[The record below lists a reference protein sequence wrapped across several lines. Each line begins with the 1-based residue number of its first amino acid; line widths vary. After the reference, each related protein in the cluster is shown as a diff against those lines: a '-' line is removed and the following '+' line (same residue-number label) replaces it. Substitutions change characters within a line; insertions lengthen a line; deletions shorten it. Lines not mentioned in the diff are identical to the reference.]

1 MLKRIADFLNRPNKR
16 QPGLSR
22 DSLISLSL
30 LATIAGL
37 LSAGVIT
44 LFRLMIEMPLSHW
57 LPAGHAEGFE
67 SLSPGLRAVFI
78 LTSTA
83 ILILVFHRL
92 KADHRALG
100 VGHVLQRMELHQGYL
115 MKRNLF
121 AQFFGA
127 VVALLGGHS
136 VGREGPAVHLGAATA
151 SQFGQSLQVPHHRLR
166 ILAACGVASAI
177 SASFNTP
184 MAGVIFAMEVV
195 LLEYSI
201 AGFIPIILA
210 SVTGA
215 IVTRAVFGHEAAFIV
230 PQFEIGS
237 LIEIP
242 YILVLAVV
250 CGILGSAYTATV
262 NGLQQWKQKPVW
274 ITWGILGIATA
285 IVSVPL
291 PEVMGVGYDSVNAW
305 FSGEVVIGTAIALL
319 IGKLLLSGWASA
331 MGFPGGLIGPTLFI
345 GASAGAIMGQL
356 SAYLLP
362 DYPTNVGFYSML
374 GMGAMMAAVLRAP
387 LAALMALLELTGN
400 PNIIMPGMLA
410 IVIASLTVSEVF
422 HLPSVFRVQTR
433 LNLEAN
439 PVNRMLRNTWVA
451 EIMDQSY
458 ALCERHLHPE
468 AAELILQDGPEW
480 IVINEEI
487 KLILPAAE
495 LARLLAAHEDD
506 DEELD
511 LLLLPAPRQDSAA
524 ISLQAN
530 LQNALDQMQSAD
542 LEWLV
547 VHRDE
552 QMNKIVG
559 LVSRQMIEQHYSY
572 KPASA

>member
-1 MLKRIADFLNRPNKR
+1 MLQEISRFLNRPNNR

-44 LFRLMIEMPLSHW
+44 LFRLLIEVPLNHW

-67 SLSPGLRAVFI
+67 SLSPTMRVAFI
-78 LTSTA
+78 LGSTL
-83 ILILVFHRL
+83 ILIIVFQGL
-92 KADHRALG
+92 KAEHRAWG
-100 VGHVLQRMELHQGYL
+100 VGHVLKRMELHQGYL
-115 MKRNLF
+115 LKRNFF

-230 PQFEIGS
+230 PPFEMGS

-242 YILVLAVV
+242 YILALALV
-250 CGILGSAYTATV
+250 CGVLGSAYTASV
-262 NGLQQWKQKPVW
+262 NGLQKWKQKPIW
-274 ITWGILGIATA
+274 ITWGILGLATA
-285 IVSVPL
+285 AISVYL
-291 PEVMGVGYDSVNAW
+291 PEVMGIGYDSVNGW
-305 FSGEVVIGTAIALL
+305 FSGEVVIATTIALL

-345 GASAGAIMGQL
+345 GAAAGALMGQL

-362 DYPTNVGFYSML
+362 EYPTNIGFYSML

-400 PNIIMPGMLA
+400 SNIIMPGMLA

-422 HLPSVFRVQTR
+422 HLPSVFRVQTH
-433 LNLEAN
+433 LDLEAN

-451 EIMDQSY
+451 EIMDQGY
-458 ALCERHLHPE
+458 ALCERHLHPQ

-480 IVINEEI
+480 IIIDEDN
-487 KLILPAAE
+487 KLIMPAAE
-495 LARLLAAHEDD
+495 LAKLVANHQQ

-511 LLLLPAPRQDSAA
+511 LLLLPAPRQDCAS

-530 LQNALDQMQSAD
+530 LQNALDQMQAAD

-559 LVSRQMIEQHYSY
+559 LISRQMIEQHYSY